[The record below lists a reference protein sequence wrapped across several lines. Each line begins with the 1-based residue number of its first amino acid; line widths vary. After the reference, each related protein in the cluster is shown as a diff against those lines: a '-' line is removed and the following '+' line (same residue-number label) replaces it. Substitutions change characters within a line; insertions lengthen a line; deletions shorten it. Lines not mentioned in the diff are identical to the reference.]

1 VELHELLAARRMVRS
16 FDGSSIDEQQLADLC
31 AQSLWAPTAGNA
43 AGVRMHIVG
52 RERVGDYF
60 KVATDE
66 EWRRSARRAP
76 GLQRASAV
84 VLVTSKRTAY
94 LDRYGE
100 EDKRSSGLSDE
111 NSWPVPYWH
120 TDAAMATMALLLL
133 VEEAG
138 LAATLWGNFRHEEK
152 VLQWARVDGE
162 DLFASVLLGR
172 GDGNDVASASLE
184 RDVPPRTARVTRV
197 EP

>member
-16 FDGSSIDEQQLADLC
+16 FDGTSVDEQQLADLC

-43 AGVRMHIVG
+43 AGVRLHIVG
-52 RERVGDYF
+52 HTLVGDYF
-60 KVATDE
+60 EVATDE
-66 EWRRSARRAP
+66 VWRNSARRAP

-84 VLVTSKRTAY
+84 VLVTSTRSAY
-94 LDRYGE
+94 LERYGE

-120 TDAAMATMALLLL
+120 TDAAMAAMALLLL
-133 VEEAG
+133 LEERG
-138 LAATLWGNFRHEEK
+138 LAATLWGNFRHEQEILK
-152 VLQWARVDGE
+152 WARIDGE

-172 GDGNDVASASLE
+172 GDGNDVTSASLE
-184 RDVPPRTARVTRV
+184 RDVPSRSSRVTRV